1 MEIKIYT
8 PVVGNVTS
16 VSLRTHTQTQTEFS
30 WNARRRVPLQLRIKI
45 KFPITDTTSPIGENR
60 HLNFSVFRHNSPK
73 QL

>member
-1 MEIKIYT
+1 MEIKTYT

-16 VSLRTHTQTQTEFS
+16 VSLRTHTQTEFS

-45 KFPITDTTSPIGENR
+45 KFPITDTTSPISENR
-60 HLNFSVFRHNSPK
+60 HLNFSVLRYNSPK